1 MNIFDVLLAG
11 LRDSVRKVIDGQ
23 IIFVQTMIST
33 RSKGLSVLQETTFG
47 ISWGYAEMIS
57 VYVAIIVLLLALFR
71 RNYFSSFGQA
81 SLIVVT
87 ISTLGFAWF
96 TIGTALQSA
105 ESYLLDRADFY
116 KPPGVS
122 SGGADFVIPSFDSP
136 LWDIVTIF
144 MLSLSISPMALL
156 YGAFDALRVA
166 MVIVLPISV
175 AMIPLGPRSK
185 KFFQIALA
193 TTLLTMVFGR
203 PAGKL
208 AIELGQWASHELN
221 VTNSSWMTMTFTLLS
236 IVLVYIFVIIAAIIC
251 YKTPDILK
259 SLVKGTTE
267 VSGDVVAKLAPGQT
281 VDTNTVRMEM
291 NNAMPMPVTVI
302 ESETP
307 SRSMVTKGKDLAI
320 DGAAL
325 AAVTVATV
333 KGGETAGRVTKVV
346 TDSAK
351 NSLKSTPK

>member
-1 MNIFDVLLAG
+1 MDIFGVLLAG
-11 LRDSVRKVIDGQ
+11 LAKSVRKVIDGQ
-23 IIFVQTMIST
+23 VVFVQTMIST

-47 ISWGYAEMIS
+47 ISWGYAEVIS

-71 RNYFSSFGQA
+71 RSYFSSFGQA

-87 ISTLGFAWF
+87 ISSLGFAWF
-96 TIGTALQSA
+96 TIGTALQSI

-116 KPPGVS
+116 TPPAGSNEAIFSVP
-122 SGGADFVIPSFDSP
+122 GFDSP

-144 MLSLSISPMALL
+144 MLSLSISPMALM
-156 YGAFDALRVA
+156 YGAFDTLRIA

-203 PAGKL
+203 PVGKL
-208 AIELGQWASHELN
+208 AIELGQWASHVLN
-221 VTNSSWMTMTFTLLS
+221 ITNSPWMTMTFTLLS
-236 IVLVYIFVIIAAIIC
+236 IVLVYVFVIIAAVIC

-281 VDTNTVRMEM
+281 IDSNTVRMEM
-291 NNAMPMPVTVI
+291 NNAMPMPVSVI
-302 ESETP
+302 ESEPP
-307 SRSMVTKGKDLAI
+307 SRSMAAKGKDLAI

-325 AAVTVATV
+325 AAVTIATV
-333 KGGETAGRVTKVV
+333 KAGETAGRVTKSV

-351 NSLKSTPK
+351 DHLKSNPK

>member
-1 MNIFDVLLAG
+1 MNIFDVLLTG
-11 LRDSVRKVIDGQ
+11 LANSVRKVADGQ
-23 IIFVQTMIST
+23 TIFVQTMIST
-33 RSKGLSVLQETTFG
+33 RAKGLSVLQETTFG

-71 RNYFSSFGQA
+71 RSYFSSFGQA

-96 TIGTALQSA
+96 TIGTALQSI

-116 KPPGVS
+116 TPPEGS
-122 SGGADFVIPSFDSP
+122 SEALFSIPGFDSP

-156 YGAFDALRVA
+156 YGAFDTLRIA

-175 AMIPLGPRSK
+175 ALIPLGPRSK

-221 VTNSSWMTMTFTLLS
+221 ITNSPWMTMTFTLLS
-236 IVLVYIFVIIAAIIC
+236 IALVYVFVIITAIIC
-251 YKTPDILK
+251 YKTPDIVN
-259 SLVKGTTE
+259 SLVKGSTE
-267 VSGDVVAKLAPGQT
+267 VSGDITAKLAPGQT
-281 VDTNTVRMEM
+281 IDSNTVRMEM

-302 ESETP
+302 ESETSSP
-307 SRSMVTKGKDLAI
+307 SMTTKGRDLAI
-320 DGAAL
+320 DSAAL
-325 AAVTVATV
+325 AAVTVATI

-351 NSLKSTPK
+351 NTLKSTPN